1 MWREQM
7 TEGCGDV
14 EQMTEGCGD
23 VEGLR
28 ANDRGV
34 WRFGGAESK

>member
-1 MWREQM
+1 
-7 TEGCGDV
+7 
-14 EQMTEGCGD
+14 MTEGCGD

-34 WRFGGAESK
+34 WRFGWTERGCEQMTEGCGYVEGL

>member
-1 MWREQM
+1 MWRGCEQM

-14 EQMTEGCGD
+14 ER
-23 VEGLR
+23 LR

>member
-1 MWREQM
+1 M

-14 EQMTEGCGD
+14 ERLRANDRGCGD

-34 WRFGGAESK
+34 WRCGEAESK